1 VDELA
6 HRIEV
11 SSQHSSRQCAAD
23 PWLIALRGTGAVHDQ
38 AVDALHRLLAH
49 AARSE
54 VARRWTHMAYVDDE
68 NVDAVAAQAADDAFI
83 ALLARL
89 DDFRGDSRFMTWA
102 CKFAVLEAG
111 AQARIHAWR
120 RRDVVLDCVGWTRLV
135 QPAATVEGGCEDL
148 ELLDALADAIDLG
161 LTSHQ
166 RCVLIAL
173 AIDEVPIDVLADR
186 LNTTRG
192 ALYQTL
198 HDARRQLRTML
209 LERGLAAETA

>member
-1 VDELA
+1 
-6 HRIEV
+6 
-11 SSQHSSRQCAAD
+11 
-23 PWLIALRGTGAVHDQ
+23 
-38 AVDALHRLLAH
+38 
-49 AARSE
+49 
-54 VARRWTHMAYVDDE
+54 
-68 NVDAVAAQAADDAFI
+68 
-83 ALLARL
+83 
-89 DDFRGDSRFMTWA
+89 
-102 CKFAVLEAG
+102 
-111 AQARIHAWR
+111 
-120 RRDVVLDCVGWTRLV
+120 
-135 QPAATVEGGCEDL
+135 
-148 ELLDALADAIDLG
+148 